1 MFRGHNPGLPGT
13 GRVSVDA
20 SCHGMNSQG
29 PAYCL
34 GFLSLGVNSM
44 ATHLGNGLGAT
55 SVEVKPAL
63 WVECV
68 TPFVL
73 SLLCYM
79 PAL

>member
-1 MFRGHNPGLPGT
+1 
-13 GRVSVDA
+13 
-20 SCHGMNSQG
+20 
-29 PAYCL
+29 
-34 GFLSLGVNSM
+34 M